1 MRQGAHQ
8 DLAGHLQA
16 LGSGR
21 AVLKA
26 PHAFLLARAGRCS
39 VTLVRQCPCSWE
51 PEQAWGGWGKPESVL
66 GSIPFLV
73 LDVDGALM
81 LVL

>member
-1 MRQGAHQ
+1 MARRLRLSTATTLAGAALAPDVPDKARWGSSGAAAMRQGAHQ

-26 PHAFLLARAGRCS
+26 PHAFLLARDTVTSRCLS
-39 VTLVRQCPCSWE
+39 R
-51 PEQAWGGWGKPESVL
+51 
-66 GSIPFLV
+66 
-73 LDVDGALM
+73 
-81 LVL
+81 